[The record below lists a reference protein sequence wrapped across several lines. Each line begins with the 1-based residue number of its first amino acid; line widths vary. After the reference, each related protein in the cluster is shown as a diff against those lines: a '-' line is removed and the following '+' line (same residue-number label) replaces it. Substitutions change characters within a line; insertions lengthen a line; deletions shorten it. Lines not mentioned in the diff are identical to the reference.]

1 MLDGRSAFLGSEKA
15 LCRTFCIWEYTKGVV
30 APCCRQ
36 MTSVKLRESKF
47 GQALV
52 IETHVRSG
60 GYILGEGLRC
70 CSAQRTARQVH

>member
-1 MLDGRSAFLGSEKA
+1 
-15 LCRTFCIWEYTKGVV
+15 
-30 APCCRQ
+30 

-70 CSAQRTARQVH
+70 CSAQCWAAVC

>member
-1 MLDGRSAFLGSEKA
+1 
-15 LCRTFCIWEYTKGVV
+15 
-30 APCCRQ
+30 

-70 CSAQRTARQVH
+70 CVLRQQACSDCCS